1 MTTFRFF
8 DMHTIHVMD
17 APGCLFG
24 SWCPRNVNVLC
35 SSLPQTYVR
44 YISLPK
50 CQNNLNVLRKS
61 SRRCCKAEN
70 SCVPVCI
77 ISIRIG
83 ANLYSSHNGKQT
95 FYQQQLVEASNTS
108 TKSMMSG
115 INERMLYDVAAR
127 VSGLLRHQCHVR
139 PYW

>member
-1 MTTFRFF
+1 
-8 DMHTIHVMD
+8 MHTIHVMD
-17 APGCLFG
+17 APRLFVWLLVPTQCKCFMLIFA
-24 SWCPRNVNVLC
+24 SNVCVVY
-35 SSLPQTYVR
+35 SP
-44 YISLPK
+44 PK

-95 FYQQQLVEASNTS
+95 FYQRQQCGSIEHQHQVN
-108 TKSMMSG
+108 
-115 INERMLYDVAAR
+115 DVRYKRDDIVRCSCNSKR
-127 VSGLLRHQCHVR
+127 VI
-139 PYW
+139 